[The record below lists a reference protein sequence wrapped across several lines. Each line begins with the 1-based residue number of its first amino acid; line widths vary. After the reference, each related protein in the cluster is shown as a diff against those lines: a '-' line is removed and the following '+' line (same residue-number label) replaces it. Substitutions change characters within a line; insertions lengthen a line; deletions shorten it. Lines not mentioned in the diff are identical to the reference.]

1 MCTRNKENVG
11 SIVKKITKRKLLKEL
26 TIAEIITIAIAIA
39 TLIATFDYMFDMALN
54 SFTSPWIGEVTNLN
68 EKYNVTLM
76 NTLGMVFDISLYVFV
91 GANIFRFILI
101 KRKYKIEMLISTLL
115 TMMFM
120 YLYVNLKAN
129 WASLIILLIAFILY
143 IHSHKI
149 KGEYDEINNSNNI
162 ENISNEDS
170 QCI

>member
-11 SIVKKITKRKLLKEL
+11 SIMKKITKKKLLKEL

-39 TLIATFDYMFDMALN
+39 TFIATFDYMFDMALN

-76 NTLGMVFDISLYVFV
+76 NTLGIVFDVSLYVFV

-120 YLYVNLKAN
+120 YLYVNLKVN

-149 KGEYDEINNSNNI
+149 KGEYEEIDNNTSI
-162 ENISNEDS
+162 ADKLEENS
-170 QCI
+170 